1 MVNKKYSILKFAG
14 IVKKNFLLL
23 NLFVVLMV
31 VPALVNAATIQVK
44 SDRNPVNL
52 NESFQLIYESSESVD
67 DDPDFSPLEKYLDI
81 LNRSQS
87 SNISIVNGSY
97 NSSKTWTLTAIA
109 RQVGVIVLPP
119 ISFGSDQSAA
129 YKIMVKAATQNQ
141 QAQSGFYTRIRVDQ
155 EQVYAQQQL
164 VITQQIFSDKNMSAY
179 GMAEIDFNGMDVII
193 QPLGEEKQYKTRIGD
208 KAFLVIEKS
217 YAVFP
222 QTTGLLKLAPVLAEA
237 RIGSASNS
245 FFNSLGSGKVVR
257 ARSNALDVAVLP
269 VPANINVNPWLPAK
283 EFQLLEQWPQNPPEF
298 VQGEPVTRTLSI
310 KADGLTA
317 SQLPVLPDISIDGL
331 KQYPDQPLLN
341 DIQNDTGITG
351 YRVEK
356 VALIPTVAGLI
367 TLPAIDIPWWN
378 TVTQKREV
386 ASVPA
391 RTINVI
397 PSATAITPTAP
408 SVPVLQNAEPDN
420 TPVKNI
426 ETPQQEVLSNE
437 SRQWMILAIL
447 FASAWIVTGLS
458 WFFHSRKKHSVSQ
471 NKEQSKPSV
480 KQQFKQ
486 LKTAYDKKQAT
497 EVRLSL
503 VNWAKAYYSQTEI
516 NNPHDVMQ
524 KVPGELASEIKK
536 LDALLYG
543 GQQQNINFELIVD
556 GVRQLMARDNDKSSK
571 QQPDML
577 EPLYK

>member
-193 QPLGEEKQYKTRIGD
+193 QPLG
-208 KAFLVIEKS
+208 
-217 YAVFP
+217 
-222 QTTGLLKLAPVLAEA
+222 
-237 RIGSASNS
+237 
-245 FFNSLGSGKVVR
+245 
-257 ARSNALDVAVLP
+257 
-269 VPANINVNPWLPAK
+269 
-283 EFQLLEQWPQNPPEF
+283 
-298 VQGEPVTRTLSI
+298 
-310 KADGLTA
+310 
-317 SQLPVLPDISIDGL
+317 
-331 KQYPDQPLLN
+331 
-341 DIQNDTGITG
+341 
-351 YRVEK
+351 
-356 VALIPTVAGLI
+356 
-367 TLPAIDIPWWN
+367 
-378 TVTQKREV
+378 
-386 ASVPA
+386 
-391 RTINVI
+391 
-397 PSATAITPTAP
+397 
-408 SVPVLQNAEPDN
+408 
-420 TPVKNI
+420 
-426 ETPQQEVLSNE
+426 
-437 SRQWMILAIL
+437 
-447 FASAWIVTGLS
+447 
-458 WFFHSRKKHSVSQ
+458 
-471 NKEQSKPSV
+471 
-480 KQQFKQ
+480 
-486 LKTAYDKKQAT
+486 
-497 EVRLSL
+497 
-503 VNWAKAYYSQTEI
+503 
-516 NNPHDVMQ
+516 
-524 KVPGELASEIKK
+524 
-536 LDALLYG
+536 
-543 GQQQNINFELIVD
+543 
-556 GVRQLMARDNDKSSK
+556 
-571 QQPDML
+571 
-577 EPLYK
+577 

>member
-1 MVNKKYSILKFAG
+1 MVNKKHSILKVAG

-23 NLFVVLMV
+23 NLFAVLML

-87 SNISIVNGSY
+87 SNISIVNGRY

-119 ISFGSDQSAA
+119 VSFGSDQSTS
-129 YKIMVKAATQNQ
+129 YKITVKAATQNQ
-141 QAQSGFYTRIRVDQ
+141 QAKSGFYTRIRVDQ

-164 VITQQIFSDKNMSAY
+164 VITQQVFSDRNMSAY
-179 GMAEIDFNGMDVII
+179 GMAEIDFNGMDVIS
-193 QPLGEEKQYKTRIGD
+193 QQLGEEKQYKTRIGD
-208 KAFLVIEKS
+208 KAYLVIEKS

-257 ARSNALDVAVLP
+257 ARSNALDIAVLP
-269 VPANINVNPWLPAK
+269 VPANINVNPWLPSK

-317 SQLPVLPDISIDGL
+317 AQLPVLPDISIDGL

-386 ASVPA
+386 ARVPA

-397 PSATAITPTAP
+397 PSATAIAPATPV
-408 SVPVLQNAEPDN
+408 VPVPQNVEPDN
-420 TPVKNI
+420 SPVENI
-426 ETPQQEVLSNE
+426 EIPQRDPLHNE
-437 SRQWMILAIL
+437 SRLWMILAIL
-447 FASAWIVTGLS
+447 FASAWIVTGVS
-458 WFFHSRKKHSVSQ
+458 WFFQSRKNHSV
-471 NKEQSKPSV
+471 NKHKDQPNASV

-486 LKTAYDKKQAT
+486 LKAACDKKQAAD
-497 EVRLSL
+497 VRLNL
-503 VNWAKAYYSQTEI
+503 VKWARAYFSPTEI
-516 NNPHDVMQ
+516 HNPHDVMQ

-543 GQQQNINFELIVD
+543 GQQQDIDFGLIID
-556 GVRQLMARDNDKSSK
+556 GVRQLIARDQNKSARK
-571 QQPDML
+571 QPDML